1 MARRSPSRRRPKRVL
16 LLHDYGGDRGGAEQ
30 IALDFR
36 RLLRERGIDA
46 RLMASD
52 ADPWDDTSAPDIVAK
67 GGKGAFHT
75 LREAW
80 NPGAGRRLARTLED
94 FRPDIV
100 QIVMFLSQLSPA
112 ILSHLQNVPTLYAIN
127 TYRAVCPTGLRWR
140 PGAGICTRDTGAGC
154 MAMGCVTPLGLLP
167 RLTQL
172 AVLRRG
178 SSAIDKTV
186 VPSNI
191 MAAILKRHNWPV
203 TDIVPHA
210 VPPHQ
215 RRREMSASKT
225 LAFAGR
231 LVPEKGVDWL
241 LQAFARVAP
250 DIPGAALQIIGDG
263 PDRPRLEAITKKLGL
278 VEQIEFTGHLAREE
292 SQKLLEIAWVQAVP
306 SLWAEPFGLVAAE
319 ALARGT
325 PVIASDAGGP
335 AEIVDHGST
344 GWIVNTGC
352 DVGLAEA
359 ILEALDSRERNQT
372 MGRRGAKVAAERYD
386 EGVWIE
392 RYIELYCELLD
403 DHAARGAP

>member
-1 MARRSPSRRRPKRVL
+1 
-16 LLHDYGGDRGGAEQ
+16 
-30 IALDFR
+30 
-36 RLLRERGIDA
+36 
-46 RLMASD
+46 
-52 ADPWDDTSAPDIVAK
+52 
-67 GGKGAFHT
+67 
-75 LREAW
+75 
-80 NPGAGRRLARTLED
+80 
-94 FRPDIV
+94 
-100 QIVMFLSQLSPA
+100 
-112 ILSHLQNVPTLYAIN
+112 
-127 TYRAVCPTGLRWR
+127 
-140 PGAGICTRDTGAGC
+140 
-154 MAMGCVTPLGLLP
+154 MGCVTPLGLLP
-167 RLTQL
+167 RLAQL

-186 VPSNI
+186 VPSKI
-191 MAAILKRHNWPV
+191 MADILKRHNWPV

-250 DIPGAALQIIGDG
+250 GIPGATLQIIGDG
-263 PDRPRLEAITKKLGL
+263 PDRPRLEVIARNLGL

-292 SQKLLEIAWVQAVP
+292 SQKLLEMAWVQAVP

-392 RYIELYCELLD
+392 RYIELYCEMLD
-403 DHAARGAP
+403 DHAAPGAP